1 MAAFSLVLGERG
13 SEGRRCGIFVQY
25 SWMQHEHNYSA
36 FPLLFCFFFFLIMVM
51 SSEHVVLIAVV
62 VPEKFGIREH

>member
-36 FPLLFCFFFFLIMVM
+36 FPLLFCFFFLIMVM